1 MPWSTRFNGLTNQ
14 RRVMDADA
22 GKIGGFPPWCRS
34 RRNPFLIQFLCP
46 SSGIKISGCGI
57 PEAAAIT
64 VAFSIP
70 VRKKIQGEIWQ
81 RRTARFKQIETKK
94 MNNRKKSPGFVEF
107 QAVFVNCSS
116 WWAEPGP
123 DRLLP
128 QNGEKCGRGA
138 ALLEQ
143 KNAIISNCST
153 SFSFTLRY
161 FGIFGNEFN
170 ELLHISPPPLP
181 LKHRPLWE
189 TPISIWD
196 WPVRQVAPLAR
207 RCPNC
212 QSRGRVAPGFQ
223 FRKVSKSDVKYRH
236 FPTIICIESVG
247 NIFNK
252 VLVSFCRI

>member
-170 ELLHISPPPLP
+170 ELLHISPPPP
-181 LKHRPLWE
+181 P
-189 TPISIWD
+189 
-196 WPVRQVAPLAR
+196 QAPPTLGNPNFHLRLAR
-207 RCPNC
+207 EASSAISPAVSELPITRARCSGLSI
-212 QSRGRVAPGFQ
+212 Q
-223 FRKVSKSDVKYRH
+223 KSVQKWR
-236 FPTIICIESVG
+236 
-247 NIFNK
+247 
-252 VLVSFCRI
+252 